1 MIRLEHTG
9 ACMITF
15 SGVNYMPGEFIE
27 VEEINAG
34 LKGLISEGRLQ
45 IDGDTKSTKEIVA
58 EVKSKSKRKE
68 PKTIDEAQTGQEY
81 K

>member
-1 MIRLEHTG
+1 MIRLEHAG

-15 SGVNYMPGEFIE
+15 RGVNYMPGEFIE

-34 LKGLISEGRLQ
+34 LKSLIAEGRLQ
-45 IDGDTKSTKEIVA
+45 IDGDTKANKEIAA
-58 EVKSKSKRKE
+58 EVKAKSKRKE

>member
-9 ACMITF
+9 ACMITYR
-15 SGVNYMPGEFIE
+15 GVNYMPGEFIE

-34 LKGLISEGRLQ
+34 LKSLIAEGRLQ
-45 IDGDTKSTKEIVA
+45 IDGDTKATKEIVS

>member
-15 SGVNYMPGEFIE
+15 RGVNYMPGEFIE

-34 LKGLISEGRLQ
+34 LKSLIAEGRLQ
-45 IDGDTKSTKEIVA
+45 IDGDTKATKEITA
-58 EVKSKSKRKE
+58 EVKAKSKRKE

>member
-9 ACMITF
+9 ACMITYR
-15 SGVNYMPGEFIE
+15 GVNYMPGEFIE

-34 LKGLISEGRLQ
+34 LKSLIAEGRLQ
-45 IDGDTKSTKEIVA
+45 IDGDTKATKEIVA

-68 PKTIDEAQTGQEY
+68 PKTIDEAQTGQVY

>member
-9 ACMITF
+9 ACMITYR
-15 SGVNYMPGEFIE
+15 GVNYMPGEFIE
-27 VEEINAG
+27 AEEINAG
-34 LKGLISEGRLQ
+34 LKRLIAEGRLQ
-45 IDGDTKSTKEIVA
+45 IDGDTKATKEIVA

>member
-15 SGVNYMPGEFIE
+15 RGVNYMPGEFIE

-34 LKGLISEGRLQ
+34 LKSLIAEGRLQ
-45 IDGDTKSTKEIVA
+45 VDGDAKATKEIIA
-58 EVKSKSKRKE
+58 EVKSKSKRKK

>member
-15 SGVNYMPGEFIE
+15 RGVNYMPGEFIE
-27 VEEINAG
+27 VEELNAG
-34 LKGLISEGRLQ
+34 LKSLVAEGRLQ
-45 IDGDTKSTKEIVA
+45 IDGDTKATKQIA
-58 EVKSKSKRKE
+58 QEVISNKKRKE
-68 PKTIDEAQTGQEY
+68 PKTISEAEKGLEY

>member
-15 SGVNYMPGEFIE
+15 RGVNYMPGEFIE

-34 LKGLISEGRLQ
+34 LKSLIAEGRLQ
-45 IDGDTKSTKEIVA
+45 VDGDAKATKEIIA

>member
-15 SGVNYMPGEFIE
+15 RGVNYMPGEFIE

-34 LKGLISEGRLQ
+34 LKILIAEGRLQ
-45 IDGDTKSTKEIVA
+45 IDGDTKATKEIVA
-58 EVKSKSKRKE
+58 EVKAKSRRKE

>member
-9 ACMITF
+9 ACMITYR
-15 SGVNYMPGEFIE
+15 GVNYMPCEFIE

-34 LKGLISEGRLQ
+34 LKILIAEGRLQ
-45 IDGDTKSTKEIVA
+45 IDGDAKATKEIVA
-58 EVKSKSKRKE
+58 EVKSKCKRKE
-68 PKTIDEAQTGQEY
+68 PKTISEAEKGLEY

>member
-15 SGVNYMPGEFIE
+15 RGVNYMPGEFIE

-34 LKGLISEGRLQ
+34 LKSLIAEGRLQ
-45 IDGDTKSTKEIVA
+45 IDGDTKATKEIAA
-58 EVKSKSKRKE
+58 EVKAKSKRKE

>member
-15 SGVNYMPGEFIE
+15 RGVNYMPGEFIE

-34 LKGLISEGRLQ
+34 LKSLIAEGRLQ
-45 IDGDTKSTKEIVA
+45 IDGDTRATKEIVT